1 MEYICSFV
9 YIRQS
14 TPGVLVVVFDVTFID
29 GRVEKR
35 GDVWREVW
43 VCPGLTLRNDLLNKA
58 FHLGKFVVFERVYVA
73 EVVEVS
79 ITSFFL
85 RNTS

>member
-1 MEYICSFV
+1 MEDVCSFV
-9 YIRQS
+9 DIRQS
-14 TPGVLVVVFDVTFID
+14 TPGVLVVVFDAAFID
-29 GRVEKR
+29 GWVEKR

-43 VCPGLTLRNDLLNKA
+43 VCPGLAHRNDLRDKA
-58 FHLGKFVVFERVYVA
+58 FHLGKFVVFERVDVA
-73 EVVEVS
+73 EVLEVS

>member
-1 MEYICSFV
+1 MEDVCSFV
-9 YIRQS
+9 DIGQS
-14 TPGVLVVVFDVTFID
+14 TPGVLVVVFDAAFID

-43 VCPGLTLRNDLLNKA
+43 VCPGLALRNDLLDKA
-58 FHLGKFVVFERVYVA
+58 FHLGKFVVFERVYLA
-73 EVVEVS
+73 EIVEGS